1 MKVQADRFKPNSSSY
16 GLEEV
21 PGMQSPSW
29 LTAALE
35 HSIFKNTEDMKRC
48 SFVLLPHRVVDS
60 WLGEGFFPN
69 HFILC
74 CQKFN
79 ILGSF
84 LTLHDSLLFIPML
97 ILQRLSSCFGRFLY
111 RRKKK
116 KKNLKPDFVF
126 ESLAS
131 NMNFTLA
138 WSLETYTQ
146 IFSAWKCCINTY

>member
-35 HSIFKNTEDMKRC
+35 HFIFKNTEDMKRC

-116 KKNLKPDFVF
+116 KSKAWLCFWESCIKHELHVGLVIGDIHSNLLSMKM
-126 ESLAS
+126 LH
-131 NMNFTLA
+131 
-138 WSLETYTQ
+138 
-146 IFSAWKCCINTY
+146 